1 MSAPSAVAAPPA
13 SAQQTAE
20 VARARVAIMVAS
32 YQVDVVLPTKFSVET
47 FMDDLI
53 SVLVTSVD
61 DPTVDFTAENGHWTL
76 ARPGKSPLPRWS
88 TLAEHDI
95 ADGALLLL
103 TTTESAEAFDPLVED
118 ITDAL
123 ARVNEREFTE
133 FDSGTA
139 ALTGISAFGAGALA
153 ISALLSW
160 SWMRTGSVLWCAVP
174 ALVLGVLCVF
184 AATALERRYRE
195 PRLGLG
201 ATLTAIPL
209 LGVGAAM
216 LVPLPYGQ
224 HGMFQSANLATGAAV
239 AAVVTVIRL
248 RSTRL
253 GLPAL
258 LATAVLGSLLALAAA
273 VETALDLSARQLAG
287 AMVLAGLLLLTAA
300 PRLAVLVA
308 RIRPPD
314 LPDPG
319 REVTHS
325 TLTDIFDAE
334 TTGPGEEEQPAA
346 QRNRATFSLESRARL
361 AINGLRGLIIA
372 AALLLAGAAV
382 LSAALSPGGIREII
396 MAAAISGVLVMRAR
410 WYPDRVQAIA
420 LVAAAAATVVGI
432 GFVLVGAYATAPARL
447 VVVLVIAALATA
459 GAVSG
464 ARLPAVRLSPV
475 VRRIIDLIEYTFILA
490 VPVLACWIMGI
501 YTAMRGL

>member
-13 SAQQTAE
+13 AAQQPAE

-32 YQVDVVLPTKFSVET
+32 YQVDVVLPTKFSIET
-47 FMDDLI
+47 FMDDLL
-53 SVLVTSVD
+53 SVLAAGVD
-61 DPTVDFTAENGHWTL
+61 DPTVDFTAANGHWTL
-76 ARPGKSPLPRWS
+76 ARPGKSALPRWS

-123 ARVNEREFTE
+123 ARVNEREFAE
-133 FDSGTA
+133 FDAKTA
-139 ALTGISAFGAGALA
+139 ALTGMSAFGAGALV
-153 ISALLSW
+153 ITALLYW
-160 SWMRTGSVLWCAVP
+160 SWTRTGSVLWCALP
-174 ALVLGVLCVF
+174 ALILGALCLF
-184 AATALERRYRE
+184 AATALENRYRE
-195 PRLGLG
+195 PRLGFG

-209 LGVGAAM
+209 LAVGAAM

-224 HGMFQSANLATGAAV
+224 HGSFQATNLATGAAV
-239 AAVVTVIRL
+239 ATLVAILRL
-248 RSTRL
+248 RSMRL

-258 LATAVLGSLLALAAA
+258 LATAVLGSLLTVAAGA
-273 VETALDLSARQLAG
+273 ETALDLSSRQLAG
-287 AMVLAGLLLLTAA
+287 AAVLAGLLLLTAA

-319 REVTHS
+319 REVNHS

-334 TTGPGEEEQPAA
+334 TAGPGDEEQPAA
-346 QRNRATFSLESRARL
+346 QRNRATLSLEARARL
-361 AINGLRGLIIA
+361 AVNGLRGLIVA
-372 AALLLAGAAV
+372 ASLLLAGSAV
-382 LSAALSPGGIREII
+382 LSAVESPGGIREII
-396 MAAAISGVLVMRAR
+396 LAAAVSGVLVMRSR

-420 LVAAAAATVVGI
+420 LIAAATATVVGV
-432 GFVLVGAYATAPARL
+432 GAVLVDAYATAPARMA
-447 VVVLVIAALATA
+447 VVLVIAAMATA

-475 VRRIIDLIEYTFILA
+475 VRRIIDLIEYTLILA

>member
-13 SAQQTAE
+13 AASQPAE

-32 YQVDVVLPTKFSVET
+32 YQVDVVVPTKFSVET

-53 SVLVTSVD
+53 SVLEASVD

-76 ARPGKSPLPRWS
+76 SRPGKSPLPRWS

-103 TTTESAEAFDPLVED
+103 TTTESGEAFDPLVED

-139 ALTGISAFGAGALA
+139 ALTGMSAFGVGALV
-153 ISALLSW
+153 ITGLLSW
-160 SWMRTGSVLWCAVP
+160 SWTRTGSVVWCAVP
-174 ALVLGVLCVF
+174 ALILGVLCVF
-184 AATALERRYRE
+184 AATALERRYGE

-201 ATLTAIPL
+201 AMLSAIPL
-209 LGVGAAM
+209 LAVGAAM
-216 LVPLPYGQ
+216 LVPLPYEQ
-224 HGMFQSANLATGAAV
+224 HGPFQAANLAAGAAV
-239 AAVVTVIRL
+239 ATIISVIRL

-258 LATAVLGSLLALAAA
+258 LAIAVLGALLTIFASI
-273 VETALDLSARQLAG
+273 ETALDLSARQLAG
-287 AMVLAGLLLLTAA
+287 AAVLVGLLLLTAA

-308 RIRPPD
+308 QIRPPD

-319 REVTHS
+319 REVNHS

-334 TTGPGEEEQPAA
+334 TAGPGEEEQPAA
-346 QRNRATFSLESRARL
+346 QRNRATLSLESRARL
-361 AINGLRGLIIA
+361 AINGLRGLIVA
-372 AALLLAGAAV
+372 ASTLLAGAAV

-396 MAAAISGVLVMRAR
+396 MAAAVSGVLVMRSR

-420 LVAAAAATVVGI
+420 LVAAATVTVVGV
-432 GFVLVGAYATAPARL
+432 GFVLVDAYATAPART
-447 VVVLVIAALATA
+447 VVVLVIAALAAA

-464 ARLPAVRLSPV
+464 ARLPGVRLSPV
-475 VRRIIDLIEYTFILA
+475 VRRTIDLIEYAFILA